1 MIIYPFG
8 IVLRDLKKLDDMRG
22 CVSVFKRHCSDQR
35 MGLAETFS
43 GPVFQI
49 TGLMGLAWALYISVM
64 NKPITFINEGI
75 QYQFPLLFGTIIIKY
90 LCLACFKFTTSRKL
104 FYTNLAVY
112 AMYLLFIILIDY
124 RQNIFG

>member
-8 IVLRDLKKLDDMRG
+8 IVLRDLKKLDDMRV

-35 MGLAETFS
+35 
-43 GPVFQI
+43 
-49 TGLMGLAWALYISVM
+49 MGLAWALYISVM